1 MKETDTITLR
11 QCCRSI
17 FLESFGISIFLMTR
31 LLLSYGKEEA
41 LGLYLTGSLLVLAL
55 TLFYVLASE
64 KETTSYGAQLL
75 QKGEKVGRALLL
87 LTAARYVFRAAFV
100 LVVFYRVLHDFLFP
114 DRSFLF
120 LAVPF
125 LIVCSYGAGKGEVL
139 RARTEEFLF
148 WFVIVP
154 FLLAVVLVLKDANVT
169 ELKDAVILSLSFS
182 KIKGI
187 AIPLSLYTN
196 VELLLFFLPKV
207 KQEERKKKPVFAAIL
222 SCFFLNGLLLIATLL
237 VLGTK
242 GTAGFDWPGLKVLES
257 AKVPGGFLERLDSL
271 IICFWMCSV
280 FAVISGL
287 LLCGAS
293 LVGMWKKRVEKEV
306 PKGLIWL
313 LCVVIFLLAYG
324 MLRNE
329 HAVAWYVRYSL
340 FLDLPL
346 SILTVLFV
354 KFKKKAA
361 KKSGRKMAVCLL
373 LLVSLVS
380 LSGCGAIHDVEQ
392 YDYVLTLGIDPGQ
405 QAAYR
410 YTFAIA
416 TAKNTETKSVEAD
429 SLLEAVQNYEQSH
442 SHKLQLGHVRALVL
456 GASFYSDLS
465 TLDQVLANCRREPQL
480 ALTTSLYGAEN
491 EAKKE
496 MEQCPEKNLTLGE
509 YLDDLVANQESKMDS
524 KDNSLYR
531 YYAKREKCM
540 FVAVPLSDGMEL
552 KKVRVAE

>member
-17 FLESFGISIFLMTR
+17 FLEGFGVSIFLMTR
-31 LLLSYGKEEA
+31 LLLFYGKEEA
-41 LGLYLTGSLLVLAL
+41 LGLFLVGSLLVFAL

-75 QKGEKVGRALLL
+75 QKGEKVGRALLI
-87 LTAARYVFRAAFV
+87 LTATRYLLRAAFL
-100 LVVFYRVLHDFLFP
+100 LVVFYRVLHDYLFP

-125 LIVCSYGAGKGEVL
+125 LIVCCYGAGKGEVL

-148 WFVIVP
+148 WFVVVP

-169 ELKDAVILSLSFS
+169 EIKDAVIPSLSFS
-182 KIKGI
+182 RIKGI
-187 AIPLSLYTN
+187 AIPLALYTN
-196 VELLLFFLPKV
+196 VELLVFFLPKV
-207 KQEERKKKPVFAAIL
+207 KKEERGKKAVFAAVL
-222 SCFFLNGLLLIATLL
+222 SCLLLNGLLLIATLL
-237 VLGTK
+237 VLGAK
-242 GTAGFDWPGLKVLES
+242 GAADFDWPGLKVLES

-280 FAVISGL
+280 FAAISGL
-287 LLCGAS
+287 LLCGAT
-293 LVGMWKKRVEKEV
+293 LMGMWKKREEKEV

-313 LCVVIFLLAYG
+313 LSMLIFLLAYG
-324 MLRNE
+324 ILQNE
-329 HAVAWYVRYSL
+329 HAVTWFVRYSL
-340 FLDLPL
+340 FFDLPL
-346 SILTVLFV
+346 GILTVLFV
-354 KFKKKAA
+354 KFKKVAA

-373 LLVSLVS
+373 LLVSLVP
-380 LSGCGAIHDVEQ
+380 LSGCSAIHDVEQ

-416 TAKNTETKSVEAD
+416 TAKNTKTKSVEAD

-442 SHKLQLGHVRALVL
+442 SHKLQLGHLRALVL
-456 GASFYSDLS
+456 GSVFYSDLP
-465 TLDQVLANCRREPQL
+465 TLDQVLATCRREPQL

-496 MEQCPEKNLTLGE
+496 MEQCPEEKLTLGE

-531 YYAKREKCM
+531 YYAKREKCIL
-540 FVAVPLSDGMEL
+540 VAVPLSDGMEL

>member
-17 FLESFGISIFLMTR
+17 FLEGFGVSVFLMTR
-31 LLLSYGKEEA
+31 LLLFYGKEEA
-41 LGLYLTGSLLVLAL
+41 LGLFLVGSLLVFAL

-87 LTAARYVFRAAFV
+87 LTAARYVLRAAFL
-100 LVVFYRVLHDFLFP
+100 LVVFYRVLHDYLFP

-125 LIVCSYGAGKGEVL
+125 LIVCCYGAGKGEVL
-139 RARTEEFLF
+139 RARAEEFLF
-148 WFVIVP
+148 WFVVVP

-169 ELKDAVILSLSFS
+169 EVTDAVIPSLSLSR
-182 KIKGI
+182 IKGI
-187 AIPLSLYTN
+187 AIPLALYTN
-196 VELLLFFLPKV
+196 VELLVFFLPKV
-207 KQEERKKKPVFAAIL
+207 KREEREKKAVFAAVF
-222 SCFFLNGLLLIATLL
+222 SCLLLNGLLLIATLL

-242 GTAGFDWPGLKVLES
+242 GAVDFDWPGLKVLES

-280 FAVISGL
+280 FAAISGL
-287 LLCGAS
+287 LLCGAT
-293 LVGMWKKRVEKEV
+293 LMGMWKKREEKEV

-313 LCVVIFLLAYG
+313 FSVFIFLLAYG
-324 MLRNE
+324 ILQNE
-329 HAVAWYVRYSL
+329 HAVTWFVRYSL
-340 FLDLPL
+340 FFDLPL
-346 SILTVLFV
+346 GILTVLFV
-354 KFKKKAA
+354 KFKKETK
-361 KKSGRKMAVCLL
+361 KKSRRKMAVCLL
-373 LLVSLVS
+373 LLVSLVP
-380 LSGCGAIHDVEQ
+380 LSGCSAIHDVEQ
-392 YDYVLTLGIDPGQ
+392 YDYVLRLGIDPGQ
-405 QAAYR
+405 EALYR

-416 TAKNTETKSVEAD
+416 TAKNTKTKSVEAD

-456 GASFYSDLS
+456 GSVFYSDLP
-465 TLDQVLANCRREPQL
+465 TLDQVLATCRKEPQL

-496 MEQCPEKNLTLGE
+496 MEQCPEEKLTLGE

-531 YYAKREKCM
+531 YYAKREKCIL
-540 FVAVPLSDGMEL
+540 VAVPLSDGMEL